1 MLTDSLEAELHQEEK
16 SSLGL
21 KLIAGGLALL
31 FTACVLAGYVY
42 FRNRHARQNLII
54 PEETKAA
61 LANIPKGPPKAHILV
76 DEPLLKGD
84 QTIIGG
90 SVNNISNETLW
101 GLAVELELK
110 RRSDGTI
117 ERMNVALNPAQLEPQ
132 AEGRYSLK
140 VPAQTF
146 GSVKLV
152 ALRGGSD
159 SGLISF
165 TTGLGQKRPLERLEP
180 KVIIVPRKSSGKG
193 GFLNSP
199 DNPARVP

>member
-1 MLTDSLEAELHQEEK
+1 MITDSLEAELQHEEK
-16 SSLGL
+16 RSLGL

-42 FRNRHARQNLII
+42 FRNRHARQNVIV
-54 PEETKAA
+54 PEETKDS
-61 LANIPKGPPKAHILV
+61 LANTSKGPPKAHILV
-76 DEPLLKGD
+76 DEALLKGG

-90 SVNNISNETLW
+90 TVKNISSETLS

-110 RRSDGTI
+110 RRKNGTT
-117 ERMNVALNPAQLEPQ
+117 ERMNAALNPAQLEPQ
-132 AEGRYSLK
+132 GEGRYSLK

-146 GSVKLV
+146 GSVRLV

-159 SGLISF
+159 AGLLSF
-165 TTGLGQKRPLERLEP
+165 TSGLGQKRPLERLEP
-180 KVIIVPRKSSGKG
+180 KVIIVPRQSSRKG
-193 GFLNSP
+193 EFLNSP

>member
-1 MLTDSLEAELHQEEK
+1 MLTDSLEAELQQEEK
-16 SSLGL
+16 RSLGL

-42 FRNRHARQNLII
+42 FRNRHARQNAVAAD
-54 PEETKAA
+54 ETTAA
-61 LANIPKGPPKAHILV
+61 ANTPKGPPKAHILV
-76 DEPLLKGD
+76 DEPLLKGG

-90 SVNNISNETLW
+90 SVKNISNETLS

-110 RRSDGTI
+110 RRKDGTI
-117 ERMNVALNPAQLEPQ
+117 ERMSAALNPAQLESQ

-140 VPAQTF
+140 LPAQTF

-159 SGLISF
+159 SGLLSF

-180 KVIIVPRKSSGKG
+180 KVIVVPRQSSGKG